1 MELLLTEGMVYKKG
15 HFSQQD
21 ILIQGGSIS
30 KITTHTSYHFSKAL
44 EFKNLYIIP
53 GFNFILKLYIIPGCN
68 YD

>member
-30 KITTHTSYHFSKAL
+30 KITPHTSYHFSKAL
-44 EFKNLYIIP
+44 EFKNLYIRNVIVKQLDNNIS
-53 GFNFILKLYIIPGCN
+53 NFL
-68 YD
+68 